1 MSIKPREKMKT
12 VALGLARMVGK
23 DEWLRASVIIKQA
36 LEERD
41 SLKHKLIDIEFQ
53 NTLYRQSCERKDRK
67 IAELKNSIN
76 DFNEA
81 LNKLQKSISKEFKE
95 KDNLSDN
102 KSESVEAIEKS
113 LLKYDGEISSAQI
126 DKLYKDY
133 TAYIDKAII
142 GFIK

>member
-53 NTLYRQSCERKDRK
+53 NTL
-67 IAELKNSIN
+67 
-76 DFNEA
+76 
-81 LNKLQKSISKEFKE
+81 
-95 KDNLSDN
+95 
-102 KSESVEAIEKS
+102 
-113 LLKYDGEISSAQI
+113 
-126 DKLYKDY
+126 
-133 TAYIDKAII
+133 
-142 GFIK
+142 

>member
-1 MSIKPREKMKT
+1 M
-12 VALGLARMVGK
+12 L
-23 DEWLRASVIIKQA
+23 Q
-36 LEERD
+36 
-41 SLKHKLIDIEFQ
+41 KLISE
-53 NTLYRQSCERKDRK
+53 
-67 IAELKNSIN
+67 
-76 DFNEA
+76 
-81 LNKLQKSISKEFKE
+81 EFKE

-126 DKLYKDY
+126 DRLYEDY